1 MKRFFVLSMLISFAM
16 VSSCQKQSSTSGQQL
31 AQQKADLDARE
42 KALDER
48 EKDLADREKAITLAR
63 RPPAAVQVRPVSPD
77 AAQLKAERDKRIQ
90 ELPADIQAQGLIP
103 DPDQIKGERD
113 RRIQERMAQR
123 QRRMEELQ
131 TKRMAHAVTRPAT
144 QDTSPSP
151 SASPTPTPE

>member
-1 MKRFFVLSMLISFAM
+1 MKRLFVLSILISFAM

-48 EKDLADREKAITLAR
+48 EKALAEREKAITLAR
-63 RPPAAVQVRPVSPD
+63 RPPAAAQVRPLTPD

-90 ELPADIQAQGLIP
+90 QLPAEIQAQGLIA
-103 DPDQIKGERD
+103 DPDKIKAERD
-113 RRIQERMAQR
+113 TRIQERLALR

-131 TKRMAHAVTRPAT
+131 ARRMAHAVVRPAT
-144 QDTSPSP
+144 EATSPSP
-151 SASPTPTPE
+151 SPSPTSTPE